1 MVGESTREI
10 FLALDLEDAFSLIES
25 AGASIGKIISSSKIT
40 GTIEIKTR
48 YGLQGVKLR
57 VGLIPNERGTT
68 VSIGGFGDDIW
79 GGGARKGTDKLLK
92 AIDQMSAD

>member
-1 MVGESTREI
+1 MPGESTREI

-25 AGASIGKIISSSKIT
+25 AGASVGKVISSSKIT
-40 GTIEIKTR
+40 GTLDIKTR

-57 VGLIPNERGTT
+57 VSLVPHERGTS

-79 GGGARKGTDKLLK
+79 GGGARKGTDKLLR
-92 AIDQMSAD
+92 AIDQISGN